1 MSPKTLREASQR
13 HSKEALSLCE
23 SVTTHGDSV
32 TRHGDEAMTLGS
44 ITKRHGESA
53 ETHGEGAVTTNE
65 EDLSLCFI
73 ATTLGL

>member
-1 MSPKTLREASQR
+1 
-13 HSKEALSLCE
+13 
-23 SVTTHGDSV
+23 
-32 TRHGDEAMTLGS
+32 MTLGS